1 MTDRPPPG
9 ETVLDAFGAT
19 SPPVLLPGGERRT
32 YHCGKIVLRCEN
44 EPEVEDALFVANLF
58 ANIVETDEFRVPR
71 PVRAANG
78 TWLADGQW
86 TAWTYLE
93 GRQATR
99 DDAPELVRALEAFH
113 RALADAPYPSHIER
127 RTSPYGRADRGAFG
141 ARPSVNDGHLAEVL
155 DGLYALRRPV
165 EGLHDQVIH
174 GDAGDHNMLIEP
186 GLPPAV
192 IDMALY
198 WRPPEFALA
207 VAAFWMG
214 PYLGDRE
221 VLRHFEHVR
230 EFDQLLLRACIRS
243 LLVMDGFGYQQ
254 ELSAY
259 APAIAI
265 VRERAGA

>member
-1 MTDRPPPG
+1 MADRPPPNG
-9 ETVLDAFGAT
+9 RVLAAFGAT

-32 YHCGKIVLRCEN
+32 YRCGNIVLRSEN
-44 EPEVEDALFVANLF
+44 KAEVEDALFVADLF
-58 ANIVETDEFRVPR
+58 ATIVETEEFRVPR
-71 PVRAANG
+71 PVPAAEG
-78 TWLADGQW
+78 TWLADGHW
-86 TAWTYLE
+86 TAWTYLD

-113 RALADAPYPSHIER
+113 RALADAPYPELLER
-127 RTSPYGRADRGAFG
+127 RMSPYGRADRGAFG
-141 ARPSVNDGHLAEVL
+141 AAPSVHHERLAEVL
-155 DGLYALRRPV
+155 EGLYVLRRPV
-165 EGLHDQVIH
+165 DGLHDQVIH
-174 GDAGDHNMLIEP
+174 GDAGVHNILIEP

-214 PYLGDRE
+214 PYLHDRTA
-221 VLRHFEHVR
+221 LQYFEHVP